1 MGRTYAACLGA
12 IALSGSIV
20 SGLLADSPP
29 DAILIQSI
37 MLLFPFAGLGW
48 FVGQAADHAVRHSVE
63 MDFRRRVEQMK
74 VKE

>member
-20 SGLLADSPP
+20 SGLLANSSPDS
-29 DAILIQSI
+29 ILIQSI
-37 MLLFPFAGLGW
+37 TVLFPFAGLGW
-48 FVGQAADHAVRHSVE
+48 FVGQAADQAVRHSVE

-74 VKE
+74 NKE